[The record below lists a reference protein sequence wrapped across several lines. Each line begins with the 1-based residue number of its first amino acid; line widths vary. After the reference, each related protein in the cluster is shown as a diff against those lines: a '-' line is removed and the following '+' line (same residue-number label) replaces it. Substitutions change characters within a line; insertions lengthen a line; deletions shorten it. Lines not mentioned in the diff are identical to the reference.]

1 MVTEAQRE
9 QILALSETM
18 SQRQIA
24 EAMDVPKSTVAYI
37 LRGRGGPRKAKKGKG
52 KKAPEDAQGGAVSP
66 APAPA
71 PATVLPKPD
80 RPTAQLPNIVQVS
93 KGHEGVYLSPTMVA
107 TVALDHL
114 ISEIELYHEALREK
128 DTVDI
133 QARQTAE
140 WKVINHEKL
149 IQGHLKIIS
158 QWFGMDKGDVLKAI
172 EDVRADPLAG
182 MTKEELLALYT
193 ATGGA

>member
-9 QILALSETM
+9 QIIDLSETM
-18 SQRQIA
+18 SLRQIA
-24 EAMDVPKSTVAYI
+24 EATGVSKSTVAYI
-37 LRGRGGPRKAKKGKG
+37 LKNRGEGHVPKKGG
-52 KKAPEDAQGGAVSP
+52 RPKKVQEDGEGR

-71 PATVLPKPD
+71 PDLTPAVSKVSKVSKVN
-80 RPTAQLPNIVQVS
+80 RPTVQDLD
-93 KGHEGVYLSPTMVA
+93 GVVLSPTMVA

-172 EDVRADPLAG
+172 EEVRADPLAG